1 MNTLIILLKKNLRI
15 IIVFIM
21 LLWGGVVNVFTL
33 PQITSAGIFCG
44 VIVPTMNV
52 VLGKKYGIPLAVVG
66 FIWFV
71 IAIIIHFDLL

>member
-1 MNTLIILLKKNLRI
+1 MNTLIILLKKNLGI

-21 LLWGGVVNVFTL
+21 LLWGVVNVFTL
-33 PQITSAGIFCG
+33 PQIAAAGIFCG

>member
-1 MNTLIILLKKNLRI
+1 MNTLIILLKKNLGI

-21 LLWGGVVNVFTL
+21 LLWGVVNVFTL
-33 PQITSAGIFCG
+33 PQIASAGIFCG